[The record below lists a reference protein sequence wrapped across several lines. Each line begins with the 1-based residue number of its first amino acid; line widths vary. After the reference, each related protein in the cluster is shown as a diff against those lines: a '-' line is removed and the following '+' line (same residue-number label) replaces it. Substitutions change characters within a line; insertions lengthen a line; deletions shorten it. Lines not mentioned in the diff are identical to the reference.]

1 MGLGLGLGLRLGLGL
16 GLGLAN
22 PNPKLNPNPH
32 PNQVLGCCGVAE
44 GELQGTLST
53 LQFMRHARRL
63 QTWVRPPQPAL
74 APLHHR
80 LRALQ
85 QQLSALLQPPPLR
98 AQPAL
103 DLPQPEHARRAL
115 DRAADAD
122 APAPKPPRRKPL
134 DWFGE
139 LSAHMS
145 TVLRH
150 RTEQA
155 GRMRAILGTLRQIT
169 TSGEQLATSAEQS
182 GGAGLA
188 SWGAPRASGGL
199 LASPEMLARTTAIT
213 QQAANPNPHPNPDS
227 KLTLTPTVTRTLTLT
242 LTPTLT
248 RTRTRTRWTPR
259 GPCTSQ

>member
-1 MGLGLGLGLRLGLGL
+1 M
-16 GLGLAN
+16 
-22 PNPKLNPNPH
+22 
-32 PNQVLGCCGVAE
+32 LGCCGVAE

-115 DRAADAD
+115 HRAAGAD

-169 TSGEQLATSAEQS
+169 TSGEQLAISAGQIAISGEQS

-213 QQAANPNPHPNPDS
+213 QQAANPNPKPNPDS
-227 KLTLTPTVTRTLTLT
+227 NPNPNPNPDCDPNSNPPQPEPLP
-242 LTPTLT
+242 
-248 RTRTRTRWTPR
+248 
-259 GPCTSQ
+259 

>member
-1 MGLGLGLGLRLGLGL
+1 M
-16 GLGLAN
+16 
-22 PNPKLNPNPH
+22 
-32 PNQVLGCCGVAE
+32 LGCCGVAE

-80 LRALQ
+80 LHALQ

-115 DRAADAD
+115 DRASRAD
-122 APAPKPPRRKPL
+122 APPKPPRRKPL

-169 TSGEQLATSAEQS
+169 TSGEQIATSAGQIAISAEQS
-182 GGAGLA
+182 GGAGLS

-248 RTRTRTRWTPR
+248 PTLTLTQP
-259 GPCTSQ
+259 

>member
-1 MGLGLGLGLRLGLGL
+1 
-16 GLGLAN
+16 
-22 PNPKLNPNPH
+22 
-32 PNQVLGCCGVAE
+32 VLGCCGVAE

-248 RTRTRTRWTPR
+248 PTLTLTQP
-259 GPCTSQ
+259 